1 MKLDFDINNIRK
13 NNIELLDCQIDLI
26 LRSLELY
33 SYIYQFIYP
42 RKGKNETKEEN
53 LRISLVTDTYH
64 QILNEYNNQNFQSS
78 TTNEYLQSFKD
89 NSKKVA

>member
-13 NNIELLDCQIDLI
+13 NNIELLDCQVDLI

-33 SYIYQFIYP
+33 AYNYQFIYP
-42 RKGKNETKEEN
+42 RKGKNDDKEEN

-64 QILNEYNNQNFQSS
+64 QILSEYNNQEFISS
-78 TTNEYLQSFKD
+78 RNKFLQDFKY
-89 NSKKVA
+89 NLRKVS

>member
-26 LRSLELY
+26 LRSLEFYAY
-33 SYIYQFIYP
+33 SYQFIYS
-42 RKGKNETKEEN
+42 RKGKCEDKEEN

-64 QILNEYNNQNFQSS
+64 QILNEYNNQNFKSS
-78 TTNEYLQSFKD
+78 INEFLQGFKN
-89 NSKKVA
+89 NSKKIA